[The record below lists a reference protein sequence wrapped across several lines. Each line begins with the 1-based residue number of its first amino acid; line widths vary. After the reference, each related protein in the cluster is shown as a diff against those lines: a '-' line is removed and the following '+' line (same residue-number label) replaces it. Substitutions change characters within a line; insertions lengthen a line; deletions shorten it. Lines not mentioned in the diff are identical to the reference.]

1 MAGSGSHAITNDK
14 IIKSQTNKKNVAAI
28 EKVKC

>member
-1 MAGSGSHAITNDK
+1 MEGSGSHAITNDK